1 MLPVADLD
9 RALRHYAQLGFRV
22 AAYDADY
29 GFASWAGLEL
39 HLVVTPGHDPDRTAA
54 RVFLHVPDADAVA
67 TAWAVIPQTGAPEA
81 KPWGM
86 REGWHIDPD
95 GNLLRFGSPLASAG

>member
-9 RALRHYAQLGFRV
+9 RALQHYARLGFLV
-22 AAYDADY
+22 AEYDADY

-39 HLVVTPGHDPDRTAA
+39 HLVVTPDHDPDRTAA
-54 RVFLHVPDADAVA
+54 KVFLHVPDADAVA
-67 TAWAVIPQTGAPEA
+67 TRWAAVPHTGAPEA

-86 REGWHIDPD
+86 HEGWHLDPD
-95 GNLLRFGSPLASAG
+95 GNLLRFGSPLPSAG